1 MAGARSLRRIVVV
14 GTSGSGKTTMAARLA
29 EGLGLPH
36 VELDAIHWGPGW
48 TPLAVEEFR
57 ERTAEALAGEAWST
71 DGNYSGVRDIVWS
84 RADTLVWLD
93 YALPVVLW
101 RVVKR
106 TIRRVARREELWSG
120 NREDVRTSFF
130 SRDSI
135 IVWAI
140 KSYGR
145 RKREYPN
152 LLRQPQYGH
161 LRVVRLRSPRQA
173 ARWLE
178 DVTRPG

>member
-1 MAGARSLRRIVVV
+1 MTGARSLRRIVVV

-93 YALPVVLW
+93 YALPVVFL
-101 RVVKR
+101 
-106 TIRRVARREELWSG
+106 
-120 NREDVRTSFF
+120 F
-130 SRDSI
+130 
-135 IVWAI
+135 
-140 KSYGR
+140 
-145 RKREYPN
+145 
-152 LLRQPQYGH
+152 
-161 LRVVRLRSPRQA
+161 
-173 ARWLE
+173 
-178 DVTRPG
+178 